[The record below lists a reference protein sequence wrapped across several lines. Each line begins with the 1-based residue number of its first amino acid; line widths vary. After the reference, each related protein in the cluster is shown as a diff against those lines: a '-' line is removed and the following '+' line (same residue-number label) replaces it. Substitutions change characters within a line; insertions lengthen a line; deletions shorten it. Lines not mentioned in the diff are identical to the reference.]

1 MYSPGRSER
10 KSYFYGAESL
20 ARAGEVSVDCLYA
33 VGGLYG
39 NMQALVAILQIAE
52 EEPLFP
58 NIVFNGDFNWF
69 NVDDASF
76 EQINDRVLDH
86 DATLGNVEAEL
97 VALECSIGC
106 GCAYPQ
112 SVDTE
117 TVCRSNQIHAMLRTT
132 ALRHPQICGRL
143 ACLPMFRCYRVGSC
157 RIGVVH
163 GDSNSL
169 AGWNF
174 SVDAL
179 ADTNRN
185 EQLKEQ
191 FHQAHVDIFASSH
204 TCLPALRILQGKNDT
219 FCVIN
224 NGAAG
229 LPNFQKPLCGLI
241 TRIGVA
247 PSPHIPLYGTRIQ
260 EVFVD
265 AIPVYYSQDRWK
277 QDFLANWPQ
286 GSPAYTSYFSR
297 ITKGTLF
304 DIKKSLIL

>member
-1 MYSPGRSER
+1 MRVCQELYLFFSI
-10 KSYFYGAESL
+10 
-20 ARAGEVSVDCLYA
+20 CL
-33 VGGLYG
+33 
-39 NMQALVAILQIAE
+39 AIL
-52 EEPLFP
+52 LLSMRY
-58 NIVFNGDFNWF
+58 IVFFY
-69 NVDDASF
+69 S
-76 EQINDRVLDH
+76 
-86 DATLGNVEAEL
+86 
-97 VALECSIGC
+97 S
-106 GCAYPQ
+106 
-112 SVDTE
+112 DTQDIKQ
-117 TVCRSNQIHAMLRTT
+117 TK
-132 ALRHPQICGRL
+132 
-143 ACLPMFRCYRVGSC
+143 
-157 RIGVVH
+157 
-163 GDSNSL
+163 
-169 AGWNF
+169 AGG
-174 SVDAL
+174 
-179 ADTNRN
+179 
-185 EQLKEQ
+185 
-191 FHQAHVDIFASSH
+191 
-204 TCLPALRILQGKNDT
+204 GKNDT